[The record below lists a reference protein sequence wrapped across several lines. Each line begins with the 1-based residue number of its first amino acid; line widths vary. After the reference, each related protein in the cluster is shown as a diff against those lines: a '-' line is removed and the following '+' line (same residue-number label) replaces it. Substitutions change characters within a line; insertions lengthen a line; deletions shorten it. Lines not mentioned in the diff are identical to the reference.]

1 MLHYA
6 ALLTISIKE
15 SNMFYKLR
23 DFISSKLY
31 SLAHFINPLPTLDEI
46 IGEPLSDTD
55 DGSEKWEW

>member
-6 ALLTISIKE
+6 ALLTISIKD

-31 SLAHFINPLPTLDEI
+31 SLAHFINPLPTLDEVL
-46 IGEPLSDTD
+46 GEPVSYMD
-55 DGSEKWEW
+55 DDEIEW